1 MKLLPD
7 DQTAFPRFAKY
18 IKEEF
23 PKLKTNIPIIYG
35 LKKWGK
41 MSGTDAAR
49 YLSWGQAPMLKL
61 VDAGVAPPSDIA
73 GFPTTLLVNKYSV
86 DAFEHRERLSRSDV
100 EKTLPD
106 GGTLITC
113 AQYPVYKNHLG
124 KELYSVGADIL
135 LSLVLGHAM
144 KVAKTLR
151 YFSWD
156 IERGFAKDVYGGL
169 WMMNCGDQAVI

>member
-7 DQTAFPRFAKY
+7 DQKEFPRFAEYLKV
-18 IKEEF
+18 EF
-23 PKLKTNIPIIYG
+23 PKLKTNLPIIYG

-41 MSGTDAAR
+41 MSGTDAVG
-49 YLSWGQAPMLKL
+49 YLSWGQAPMIKL
-61 VDAGVAPPSDIA
+61 HDGMVSAEGEIA
-73 GFPTTLLVNKYSV
+73 GFPSILLVNKNSV
-86 DAFEHRERLSRSDV
+86 DAFEHRESLSRTNV
-100 EKTLPD
+100 VQTTPD
-106 GGTLITC
+106 GGTLTTY
-113 AQYPVYKNHLG
+113 AKYPVYKNHLG

-151 YFSWD
+151 FFSWD

-169 WMMNCGDQAVI
+169 RTISGDQAI

>member
-1 MKLLPD
+1 MNILPD

-49 YLSWGQAPMLKL
+49 YLGWGQVPMIKL
-61 VDAGVAPPSDIA
+61 VDGYVLPEKEIA
-73 GFPTTLLVNKYSV
+73 DFPTTLLVNKYSV
-86 DAFEHRERLSRSDV
+86 DAFEHRESLSRSNVV
-100 EKTLPD
+100 ETFPD
-106 GGTLITC
+106 GGTLITY

-124 KELYSVGADIL
+124 KELYSIGADIL

-151 YFSWD
+151 FFSWD

-169 WMMNCGDQAVI
+169 TMIYGDPAL